1 MFNLASC
8 FLHTAAAQAFSICK
22 QHFFFRG
29 LTLCLDVVV
38 LYGIFFSVFFFT
50 TLNNVS
56 MGMYVQQWNHPPIVC
71 FTLGGIDL
79 TPSSQIN
86 HRGRLILSY

>member
-22 QHFFFRG
+22 QHFLSWLHIMLECG
-29 LTLCLDVVV
+29 CTVWN
-38 LYGIFFSVFFFT
+38 IFSGFFFT

-56 MGMYVQQWNHPPIVC
+56 MGMYIQQWNHPPIVC